1 MNTSEPGSQ
10 RLREAS
16 PPIHAAFETT
26 PCPMCGAEASAPLVR
41 TGDLL
46 FPGDAEFQLVSCSH
60 CGHIYQN
67 PRPTP
72 AAIGSFYPEAYH
84 PFLSAIEDEASP
96 LRRLDRAFG
105 LRMRCQAVQRAAG
118 RRPGRLLDVGC
129 ATGVFLDG
137 MRRLGWAVQGVEP
150 SAYAAGYARR
160 RFGLEVFEG
169 LLEEARLPE
178 ATFDAITMWDV
189 LEHVHEPRP
198 VLAELARLLRPGGL
212 LVLSL
217 PNPDSLEA
225 RLLGEH
231 WLGWDLPRHLNL
243 FRPTQLRVHLAHYGM
258 PVERIRSFTAG
269 HAVMV
274 MSLARKLRAAG
285 YGPALPHLLSSL
297 PVRLLSRLYY
307 SGPADWYNLSSIMV
321 VFARRGSAPHAAQ
334 ELLRDV
340 APLALNQG

>member
-1 MNTSEPGSQ
+1 
-10 RLREAS
+10 
-16 PPIHAAFETT
+16 
-26 PCPMCGAEASAPLVR
+26 MCGADQAAPLVA
-41 TGDLL
+41 TEDLL
-46 FPGDAEFQLVSCSH
+46 FPGAERFHLVSCGR

-72 AAIGSFYPEAYH
+72 ASIGRYYPEDYH
-84 PFLSAIEDEASP
+84 PFLIAVEDEPSP

-105 LRMRCQAVQRAAG
+105 LRMRTLAVHRAAG

-137 MRRLGWAVQGVEP
+137 MRRLGWQAQGVEP
-150 SAYAAGYARR
+150 SPYAAAYARR
-160 RFGLEVFEG
+160 RFGLEVHEG
-169 LLEEARLPE
+169 LLEEAGLP
-178 ATFDAITMWDV
+178 AASFDAITMWDV

-198 VLAELARLLRPGGL
+198 VLAELARLLRPGGV

-225 RLLGEH
+225 RLLGQY

-243 FRPTQLRVHLAHYGM
+243 YRPAQLRVHLARHAM

-274 MSLARKLRAAG
+274 MSLERRLRAAG
-285 YGPALPHLLSSL
+285 RGPAIPRLLNTLPA
-297 PVRLLSRLYY
+297 RLLSRLYY
-307 SGPADWYNLSSIMV
+307 SGPADWFNLSSIMV
-321 VFARRGSAPHAAQ
+321 VFARREGAGPT
-334 ELLRDV
+334 
-340 APLALNQG
+340 G